1 MTNYGF
7 DPDDVHENMHMRRRE
22 RRYNGHK
29 LAVAVGHN
37 KKLRMAKNNGLTINK
52 AAKS

>member
-7 DPDDVHENMHMRRRE
+7 DPDDIHESMHIRRRE

-37 KKLRMAKNNGLTINK
+37 KKLRTLHQSTLNKPK
-52 AAKS
+52 AAK